1 MENATV
7 PQPLPSTLLYL
18 FADRLVP
25 AGNLLNGTIVPGT
38 ETRVQMKEL
47 IGELVVAALWYVRE
61 QGYAK
66 VEIIQTGFLFIKGH
80 DVQIMPLRQDAL
92 AGLEGMLLKYS
103 GKGATMTQTL
113 KAMFGLRSNGYQ
125 ELNSVA
131 FKSAIDRGYLPAEG
145 GGAAGGLAKIVSGT
159 GKAERVPEAFLALE
173 PAYEKFAADWGAF
186 KQKDAQF
193 LQAAVKAVQA
203 SSGAI
208 RPAEDRSLN
217 D

>member
-47 IGELVVAALWYVRE
+47 IGELVVAALWYLRE

-66 VEIIQTGFLFIKGH
+66 VEVIQTGFLFIKGH
-80 DVQIMPLRQDAL
+80 DIQITPLRQDAL

-113 KAMFGLRSNGYQ
+113 KAMFGLRSTGYQ

-131 FKSAIDRGYLPAEG
+131 FKSAIDRGYLRAEG
-145 GGAAGGLAKIVSGT
+145 GGAAGGSTFGSGASAAGCAGSGGGGSGAVTVGCAGSAGGGT
-159 GKAERVPEAFLALE
+159 G
-173 PAYEKFAADWGAF
+173 GA
-186 KQKDAQF
+186 
-193 LQAAVKAVQA
+193 
-203 SSGAI
+203 S
-208 RPAEDRSLN
+208 R
-217 D
+217 